1 MIIEFDDTL
10 ITGNET
16 IDTQHKELISRIKQ
30 FVDTCEKE
38 ENSKIKAIKMLD
50 YLTEYTNF
58 HFSEEEKLQEEIG
71 YPGLKEHKEKH
82 EVFKKNLK
90 ELDAFL
96 EESEGP
102 TDAFVQQVKSNV
114 VDWLF
119 THIKAFDRSVAE
131 YIFLNNNPNRL

>member
-82 EVFKKNLK
+82 EEFKKNLK

-96 EESEGP
+96 EE
-102 TDAFVQQVKSNV
+102 
-114 VDWLF
+114 
-119 THIKAFDRSVAE
+119 
-131 YIFLNNNPNRL
+131 